1 LEESFLLGSRR
12 NPRYNSRREGLVMI
26 LIVHW
31 LLSAL
36 SLLIVAYLVPGV
48 EIRGFGTALVAAVVI
63 GLVNAT
69 LGFVLKILTLPLT
82 IVTFGLF
89 LIVINALMLGFAA
102 MLVPGFS
109 VDGFGAALLGAIVL
123 SLVSFVLRF
132 LAFSL

>member
-1 LEESFLLGSRR
+1 
-12 NPRYNSRREGLVMI
+12 MI

-36 SLLIVAYLVPGV
+36 SLLVVAYLVPGV
-48 EIRGFGTALVAAVVI
+48 EIRSFGTALVAAVVI

-89 LIVINALMLGFAA
+89 LIVINALMLSFAA

-123 SLVSFVLRF
+123 SLVSFVLRG
-132 LAFSL
+132 LIFSL

>member
-1 LEESFLLGSRR
+1 
-12 NPRYNSRREGLVMI
+12 MI

-82 IVTFGLF
+82 IVSFGLF

-132 LAFSL
+132 LIFSL

>member
-1 LEESFLLGSRR
+1 
-12 NPRYNSRREGLVMI
+12 MI

-36 SLLIVAYLVPGV
+36 SILIVARLVPGI
-48 EIRGFGTALVAAVVI
+48 EIRGFGTALVAAIVI

-109 VDGFGAALLGAIVL
+109 VDGFGAALLGAVVL
-123 SLVSFVLRF
+123 SLVSFLFRF
-132 LAFSL
+132 VFFSL

>member
-1 LEESFLLGSRR
+1 
-12 NPRYNSRREGLVMI
+12 MM

-36 SLLIVAYLVPGV
+36 SLLLVAHFVPGFHM
-48 EIRGFGTALVAAVVI
+48 RGFGTALIAAVVI

-89 LIVINALMLGFAA
+89 LLVINAIMLKLAA
-102 MLVPGFS
+102 ALVPGFE
-109 VDGFGAALLGAIVL
+109 VYGFLPALLGAIILSVI
-123 SLVSFVLRF
+123 SLVLR
-132 LAFSL
+132 SLVY

>member
-1 LEESFLLGSRR
+1 M
-12 NPRYNSRREGLVMI
+12 V

-36 SLLIVAYLVPGV
+36 SILIVAHVVPGFEV
-48 EIRGFGTALVAAVVI
+48 RGFGTALIASVVI

-82 IVTFGLF
+82 ILTFGLF
-89 LIVINALMLGFAA
+89 LIVINALMIGFAS

-109 VDGFGAALLGAIVL
+109 VHGFGAALLGAIVL
-123 SLVSFVLRF
+123 SVVSFVLRF
-132 LAFSL
+132 LVFSL

>member
-1 LEESFLLGSRR
+1 
-12 NPRYNSRREGLVMI
+12 MM

-36 SLLIVAYLVPGV
+36 SLLLVAYLVPGSHM
-48 EIRGFGTALVAAVVI
+48 RGFGTALIAAVVI

-89 LIVINALMLGFAA
+89 LLVINAVMLKLAA
-102 MLVPGFS
+102 ALVPGFE
-109 VDGFGAALLGAIVL
+109 VYGFLPALLGAIIL
-123 SLVSFVLRF
+123 SLISLVLR
-132 LAFSL
+132 SLIY

>member
-1 LEESFLLGSRR
+1 M
-12 NPRYNSRREGLVMI
+12 V

-36 SLLIVAYLVPGV
+36 SLLIVAYLVPGF

-82 IVTFGLF
+82 IVSFGLF

-132 LAFSL
+132 LIFSL

>member
-1 LEESFLLGSRR
+1 
-12 NPRYNSRREGLVMI
+12 MM

-36 SLLIVAYLVPGV
+36 SLLLVAYLVPGFHM
-48 EIRGFGTALVAAVVI
+48 RGFGTALIAAVVI

-89 LIVINALMLGFAA
+89 LLVINAVMLKLAA
-102 MLVPGFS
+102 ALVPGFE
-109 VDGFGAALLGAIVL
+109 VYGFLPALLGAIIL
-123 SLVSFVLRF
+123 SLISLVLR
-132 LAFSL
+132 SLIY

>member
-1 LEESFLLGSRR
+1 M
-12 NPRYNSRREGLVMI
+12 V

-48 EIRGFGTALVAAVVI
+48 EIRSFGTALVAAVVI

-89 LIVINALMLGFAA
+89 LIVINALMLSFAA

-109 VDGFGAALLGAIVL
+109 VHGFGAALLGAIVL
-123 SLVSFVLRF
+123 SLVSFVLRG
-132 LAFSL
+132 LIFSL

>member
-1 LEESFLLGSRR
+1 
-12 NPRYNSRREGLVMI
+12 MI
-26 LIVHW
+26 LIIHW

-36 SLLIVAYLVPGV
+36 SILIVARLVPGI
-48 EIRGFGTALVAAVVI
+48 EIRGFGTALVAAIVI

-109 VDGFGAALLGAIVL
+109 VDGFGAALLGAVVL
-123 SLVSFVLRF
+123 SLVSFLFRF
-132 LAFSL
+132 VFFSL